1 MLNRYS
7 GLYVATM
14 AFAALTFGV
23 GPGPAADKSQPPAKA
38 ATYLMTPQQIRE
50 LGLFMEAMAIPGA
63 KHFRNKCFFDQYEVS
78 MSDAFLAH
86 YIKRGFTP
94 ATTCLGLSA
103 GWVHYDPQT
112 GKPLNVVAWSRDM
125 TGFLIEIPDCFK
137 NGTPYLDCDFIYE
150 VTAGDKNDQQTRQKI
165 RQDGLQIAATVK
177 QLLASGQ
184 YNRECGCS
192 DLESYTFNETNEI
205 RIKSGAGCY
214 LDTIPACARSLV
226 KDGDPAGW
234 KLLEITADMT
244 MQVFPP
250 YTVVNET
257 FNISPRLPRG
267 YAHSIIAP
275 EGEDD
280 SEFLHIDSGD
290 KIGIGD

>member
-1 MLNRYS
+1 MVMLNRYS

-14 AFAALTFGV
+14 AFAALIIGV
-23 GPGPAADKSQPPAKA
+23 GPSPAIDESQPHAKA
-38 ATYLMTPQQIRE
+38 VRYVATPQQIRE
-50 LGLFMEAMAIPGA
+50 LGLFSEGMISGA
-63 KHFRNKCFFDQYEVS
+63 KHFRNKCFFGEYEVS
-78 MSDAFLAH
+78 MSDAFLHH
-86 YIKRGFTP
+86 YVKRGFTP

-103 GWVHYDPQT
+103 GYVHYDPQT
-112 GKPLNVVAWSRDM
+112 GKPLKVVN
-125 TGFLIEIPDCFK
+125 GFLIEIPECFK

-150 VTAGDKNDQQTRQKI
+150 ERSGDKNDQQSRAFARQK
-165 RQDGLQIAATVK
+165 GLQIAAAVK

-192 DLESYTFNETNEI
+192 DLESYTFDETNMI
-205 RIKSGAGCY
+205 RIKTGAGCY

-226 KDGDPAGW
+226 KDRDPAGW
-234 KLLEITADMT
+234 KLMEITSSME
-244 MQVFPP
+244 VFPKLFAKLI
-250 YTVVNET
+250 VVNET